1 MVYHHAL
8 ACISSAF
15 YEHISQ
21 KASISSAGGCI
32 LLSQWWYAKRSA
44 LMICNSLRNWWY
56 TRLWRD
62 LLSCIFVLRAQL
74 SSSNR
79 DCFFISQELKRAR
92 TFIDTSLTLSVCC
105 ANRLLICYSLVG
117 HNEWRNVSG
126 CRWFSPVTVVCRDL
140 SPWYARLCSLALG
153 GLRIV
158 KTVINC
164 FSSLTQQGEPEKSTC
179 ERLLL
184 IRKLDISCRGRR
196 PRRPVKTKIWSAETK
211 R

>member
-8 ACISSAF
+8 ACISSPKV
-15 YEHISQ
+15 YLISRRLYFVF
-21 KASISSAGGCI
+21 AM
-32 LLSQWWYAKRSA
+32 
-44 LMICNSLRNWWY
+44 MICNSLWNWWY

-74 SSSNR
+74 SSSDR

-126 CRWFSPVTVVCRDL
+126 CRWFSPVTVVCRKPSPTQVCGLSYSHFRWHRLRKQYYYFLCTNPAGGARKKHLQKASAFFNEINPLRDL
-140 SPWYARLCSLALG
+140 WNALRAWNMASPCEIRLRACG
-153 GLRIV
+153 G
-158 KTVINC
+158 
-164 FSSLTQQGEPEKSTC
+164 F
-179 ERLLL
+179 
-184 IRKLDISCRGRR
+184 ISFHIA
-196 PRRPVKTKIWSAETK
+196 TKE
-211 R
+211 